1 MGPHRGRKDCMN
13 RDEKDEIIRRAAR
26 REYAFELYIATGLVL
41 LAAWYTIGGQP

>member
-1 MGPHRGRKDCMN
+1 MN